1 MDAHSLKQ
9 DIFRFIYFLARGTYQ
24 ILNESCTMLV
34 KAYASIFNKINKYT
48 LKKFAHFL
56 AKIFKVHFTLV
67 NIVFLNFIFEYFN
80 T

>member
-24 ILNESCTMLV
+24 ILYESCTMLV

-48 LKKFAHFL
+48 LKKFAHFFSQNIQSSFHISQHS
-56 AKIFKVHFTLV
+56 IFKLY
-67 NIVFLNFIFEYFN
+67 I
-80 T
+80 